1 MQGIIS
7 TEDYPQSIAGYLS
20 AAALT
25 YDWREAES
33 MLLRAQAKAP
43 DCLHVY
49 YTLYKLY
56 ATHNRLGDAEKTALM
71 ALDEAARQAEI
82 SCEWEALR
90 QETCDWQQIESPQH
104 FYLFSLK
111 ALAFIRL
118 RQQRMAD
125 ARRILNKLAE
135 VDPQDTVGASV
146 IQAYVDGVP
155 A

>member
-7 TEDYPQSIAGYLS
+7 AEDFPPRIAGYLS

-25 YDWREAES
+25 HDWREAES
-33 MLLRAQAKAP
+33 LLLRAQAAAP

-56 ATHNRLGDAEKTALM
+56 ATRNRLGDAEKTALM

-82 SCEWEALR
+82 SSEWETLSR
-90 QETCDWQQIESPQH
+90 QSCDWQRVNSPQH

-118 RQQRMAD
+118 RQQRLAD
-125 ARRILNKLAE
+125 ARTILNKLAE
-135 VDPQDTVGASV
+135 IDLDDSVGASV
-146 IQAYVDGVP
+146 IRAYADGVP

>member
-1 MQGIIS
+1 MQGIIPA
-7 TEDYPQSIAGYLS
+7 EDYPQRIAGYLS

-33 MLLRAQAKAP
+33 MLLRAQSKAP

-56 ATHNRLGDAEKTALM
+56 ATRNRLGDAEKIALM

-82 SCEWEALR
+82 SSEWERLTR
-90 QETCDWQQIESPQH
+90 ETCHWQQIDSPQH

-118 RQQRMAD
+118 RQQRLAD
-125 ARRILNKLAE
+125 ARKILAKLE
-135 VDPQDTVGASV
+135 EIDPDDSVGASV
-146 IQAYVDGVP
+146 IKAYADGVP
-155 A
+155 V